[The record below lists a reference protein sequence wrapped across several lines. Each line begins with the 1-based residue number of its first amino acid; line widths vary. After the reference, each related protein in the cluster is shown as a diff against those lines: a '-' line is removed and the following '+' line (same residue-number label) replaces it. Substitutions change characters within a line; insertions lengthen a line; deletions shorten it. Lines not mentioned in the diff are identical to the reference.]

1 MENQNAK
8 PSLSISIG
16 DKVISRHD
24 IVDLGTLG
32 CDKCGKM
39 LTCRNGMVLMEA
51 KDFVM
56 AEAIRQG
63 WEAADDG
70 NMYCLDC
77 SSEHNKA
84 EYAKLMEI
92 QKASQGSSRE
102 QAAKEK
108 VAAINEVIAKLEAAR
123 DQIEKHIR
131 DNGED

>member
-1 MENQNAK
+1 MENQNTK

-51 KDFVM
+51 RDFVM

-70 NMYCLDC
+70 NMYCLEC
-77 SSEHNKA
+77 SSEKNKA
-84 EYAKLMEI
+84 EHAKLVEI
-92 QKASQGSSRE
+92 QKAAGKMDKE
-102 QAAKEK
+102 QEARDK
-108 VAAINEVIAKLEAAR
+108 VAAINEVIAKLEAAKDEILR
-123 DQIEKHIR
+123 RSKE
-131 DNGED
+131 